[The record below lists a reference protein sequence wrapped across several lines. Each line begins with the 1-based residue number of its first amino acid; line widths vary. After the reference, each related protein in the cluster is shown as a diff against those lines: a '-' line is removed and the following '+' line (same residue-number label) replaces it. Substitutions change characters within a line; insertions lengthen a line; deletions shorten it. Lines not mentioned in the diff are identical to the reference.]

1 VSRHRQVPRTQ
12 NWTRLG
18 AIYPLRSARGFS
30 LAALLI
36 VFTAA
41 PSDAQVGDVD
51 ALHGKAQ
58 AEKDAGRVSR
68 FHIVELYGAIGVTM
82 APSATRANWE
92 VEAETARKWAREFC
106 ASASRDLHWHRRWRV
121 IVYAYGQAQRSYA
134 CVIPLRQD
142 ASKVSV
148 PGQNSDSRTT
158 LDDDGRLLPEP
169 GEEIE

>member
-1 VSRHRQVPRTQ
+1 VSGRHQVPQTQ

-18 AIYPLRSARGFS
+18 AIDPLTSAPRFS

-36 VFTAA
+36 VFTATL
-41 PSDAQVGDVD
+41 SDAQIGDAD

-82 APSATRANWE
+82 APSATRATRE
-92 VEAETARKWAREFC
+92 VEAEIARKWAQEFC
-106 ASASRDLHWHRRWRV
+106 ASASRDLHWDRRWKV

-134 CVIPLRQD
+134 CVIPPRQD
-142 ASKVSV
+142 ASKVGV
-148 PGQNSDSRTT
+148 PGQNSESRTP
-158 LDDDGRLLPEP
+158 LDDNGRLLLEP